1 MTRLVNAIV
10 VLRLTA
16 DAVLRLW
23 QRAERAPTAEHA
35 EHTAAS
41 AELLRAG
48 GVLVDWYER
57 TARALA
63 GEGPVPAPVGTG
75 LAAGRVIEAVS
86 RDLGAVDADGIAVD
100 AGGIAVDA
108 GGIAADA
115 GGIAADPSG
124 AAADPGGASAAIGM
138 FWTADHIDAVQRLQA
153 VLLEPARAAVEQ
165 HRPRSWLT
173 GHVSGHTSGHTGTPA
188 AEVEGGYGRA

>member
-63 GEGPVPAPVGTG
+63 GEGPVPAPVDTG

-86 RDLGAVDADGIAVD
+86 RDLGAVDA
-100 AGGIAVDA
+100 

-115 GGIAADPSG
+115 SGIAADPSG

-165 HRPRSWLT
+165 HRPRPWLT
-173 GHVSGHTSGHTGTPA
+173 GHVSGHVSGHTGAPA

>member
-10 VLRLTA
+10 VLRFTA

-23 QRAERAPTAEHA
+23 QRAERAPTA

-63 GEGPVPAPVGTG
+63 GEGPVPAPVDTG

-86 RDLGAVDADGIAVD
+86 RDLGAADAD
-100 AGGIAVDA
+100 
-108 GGIAADA
+108 
-115 GGIAADPSG
+115 GIAADPSG

-173 GHVSGHTSGHTGTPA
+173 GHVSGHASGHTGTPA

>member
-1 MTRLVNAIV
+1 M
-10 VLRLTA
+10 
-16 DAVLRLW
+16 
-23 QRAERAPTAEHA
+23 
-35 EHTAAS
+35 
-41 AELLRAG
+41 
-48 GVLVDWYER
+48 DWYER

-63 GEGPVPAPVGTG
+63 GEGPVPAPVDTG
-75 LAAGRVIEAVS
+75 LAAGRLIEAVS
-86 RDLGAVDADGIAVD
+86 RDLGAA
-100 AGGIAVDA
+100 DA

-115 GGIAADPSG
+115 SG
-124 AAADPGGASAAIGM
+124 AATDAGGASAAIGM

-173 GHVSGHTSGHTGTPA
+173 GHVSGPACGHPRAPA